1 MAVDQVFT
9 SQSAQPDQVVRASA
23 PSPVGWRLVRLT
35 DAPIHILAIYL
46 FMTLALPPFLLA
58 VNDLWPEYYRYTDF
72 SVIESMVVIGAVIV
86 ACVVRHVRW
95 SETREIAVRP
105 RAIFIYSTQKLRI
118 VGLLL
123 AIVVS
128 IINYANSGFR
138 YDEIGLSERGSF
150 LLYVYSI
157 IPASVKLLLI
167 YHTFIYRGTSAMD
180 RLERALVTTA
190 LAASINGTSTA
201 FVTVVSFALLQ
212 TNANAYLFK
221 ITFAAA
227 SYLRLAVLVVIGA
240 VLIGIAGTILT
251 GAYVYGE
258 AVKRDVSSDMV
269 LDTLTDNWTP
279 NILIE
284 RLAPPYAS
292 LVNTLP
298 LTFDFDQDSFGNL
311 TSVWNT
317 FLFRLE
323 ALQILNFGAARESG
337 MSIGRFNY
345 EFITQ
350 NFALNARE
358 GTAPGLIPGFLYCF
372 PPILNVLML
381 GAYVFMVLGILQRL
395 CLCVNDEMSFI
406 GKFVLTYFTLPLFET
421 PIDFLLIID
430 DGFIFFVGLW
440 WMSRLV
446 EVHPTASSAW
456 KAEPDTKGTG
466 LNSDPNNPGGAPARP
481 QAQSPL

>member
-1 MAVDQVFT
+1 MAIDQVFIP
-9 SQSAQPDQVVRASA
+9 QSAQPDQIVHASA
-23 PSPVGWRLVRLT
+23 PSPAGWRLVRLT
-35 DAPIHILAIYL
+35 DTPIHILAIYL
-46 FMTLALPPFLLA
+46 SMTLVLPPFLLA
-58 VNDLWPEYYRYTDF
+58 ITDLWPEYYRYGDF
-72 SVIESMVVIGAVIV
+72 SVIESIVVIGAVIV

-95 SETREIAVRP
+95 SDTSEIAVRQQP
-105 RAIFIYSTQKLRI
+105 IFIYSTQILRI

-123 AIVVS
+123 AIVVG

-150 LLYVYSI
+150 LLYVYSV

-167 YHTFIYRGTSAMD
+167 FHTFIHRGTSAMD
-180 RLERALVTTA
+180 RFERALVTTA
-190 LAASINGTSTA
+190 LAASINGTATA
-201 FVTVVSFALLQ
+201 FLTVISFALLQ

-221 ITFAAA
+221 RTFAAA
-227 SYLRLAVLVVIGA
+227 SYLRFAVLVVVGA
-240 VLIGIAGTILT
+240 VLVGIAGTILT

-258 AVKRDVSSDMV
+258 SVKRDVSTDMV
-269 LDTLTDNWTP
+269 LDSLTDNWSP
-279 NILIE
+279 NTLIE
-284 RLAPPYAS
+284 RLTPPYAS

-298 LTFDFDQDSFGNL
+298 LTFDFNQDSFGNL
-311 TSVWNT
+311 AGVWNT

-337 MSIGRFNY
+337 VSVGRLNY

-350 NFALNARE
+350 AFALNSRE

-381 GAYVFMVLGILQRL
+381 GAYVFMTLGILQRL

-406 GKFVLTYFTLPLFET
+406 GKFVLTYFALPLFET

-446 EVHPTASSAW
+446 KQVHPEFSTTLE
-456 KAEPDTKGTG
+456 AEPD
-466 LNSDPNNPGGAPARP
+466 A
-481 QAQSPL
+481 